1 MKSLFIAPDGTVRAV
16 ACSELEAIT
25 REIGTVQT
33 RRASHVLPAH
43 PVKRAA
49 FRLIRLAVGERGR
62 VAEWCRQWRGPWQV
76 RFEDSPHVVRFTS
89 HNRQAAI
96 AWEIQQLN
104 ARLARGN
111 E

>member
-76 RFEDSPHVVRFTS
+76 RFADSPQVVRFTHAS
-89 HNRQAAI
+89 RAHCIR
-96 AWEIQQLN
+96 WEIQQLED
-104 ARLARGN
+104 RMK
-111 E
+111 